1 MITTKKDLKIFI
13 KADCK
18 RNLNKNTI
26 NWFSLRIRLFLKDEH
41 AIAFHYLETLRHL
54 EYYLNTRNLCI
65 LNKLSYAWYRFK
77 HKRLSYK
84 YNVSIAPNM
93 VGEGF
98 RIPHLVGGGI
108 KVNCIKMGANCSCN
122 LNTLIGNKGDQVN
135 RAIIGDNVTI
145 EPGAKIIGKVFIGNN
160 VVIAPN
166 AVVVK
171 DVPDN
176 AIVGG
181 VPAKVIK
188 IIE

>member
-1 MITTKKDLKIFI
+1 MINSKSDLKNYIE
-13 KADCK
+13 ADCFRNLK
-18 RNLNKNTI
+18 RNHI
-26 NWFSLRIRLFLKDEH
+26 NWLTLSFLLFLKDEH
-41 AIAFHYLETLRHL
+41 AIAFHYLYILRHL
-54 EYYLNTRNLCI
+54 EYYLNNQNLSI
-65 LNKLSYAWYRFK
+65 FYKLLYAWYRFK
-77 HKRLSYK
+77 HKRLSSK

-108 KVNCIKMGANCSCN
+108 KVNCIKMGAYCSCN

-135 RAIIGDNVTI
+135 RAIIGNYVTI
-145 EPGAKIIGKVFIGNN
+145 EPGAKIIGKVIIGNN